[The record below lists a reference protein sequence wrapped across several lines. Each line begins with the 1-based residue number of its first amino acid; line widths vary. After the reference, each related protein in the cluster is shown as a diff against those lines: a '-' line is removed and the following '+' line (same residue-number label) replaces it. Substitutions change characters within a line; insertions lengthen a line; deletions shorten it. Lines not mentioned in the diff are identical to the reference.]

1 MIKKTNFSINLEF
14 LRKKKVFFF
23 DLDGTLYLEDIL
35 FEGVQELI
43 KLMKIFN
50 KRFFFLSNNS
60 SISTKE
66 YVLKLKKLGLD
77 VSIEDVIIS
86 THPTIYF
93 LKKENVKKIF
103 LLGTKSLQSEF
114 IENGFEITDKD
125 PEIVVLGF
133 DKELTYEKLVK
144 ASYFLQNNIPFIA
157 THPDK
162 VCPTKKG
169 YIPDAGAII
178 SLLYE
183 ATGKKP
189 KIFGKPNKEMLL
201 FKLRELGIS
210 PNDAVIVGDRLYTD
224 IKMGIEAGVTTICVL
239 SGETTREIIEKSEI
253 KPDIILNKISD
264 LINFLN

>member
-1 MIKKTNFSINLEF
+1 MKKNDINENFAF
-14 LRKKKVFFF
+14 LREKIVFFF

-43 KLMKIFN
+43 KLIKNLN

-60 SISTKE
+60 SISTRE
-66 YVLKLKKLGLD
+66 YVLKLRKLGLD
-77 VSIEDVIIS
+77 ISIEDVIIS
-86 THPTIYF
+86 THPTIFY
-93 LKKENVKKIF
+93 LKKENIKKIF
-103 LLGTKSLQSEF
+103 LIGTRSLQSEF
-114 IENGFEITDKD
+114 IEKGFEITDTD
-125 PEIVVLGF
+125 PEIIVLGF

-224 IKMGIEAGVTTICVL
+224 IKMGIKAGVSTICVL
-239 SGETTREIIEKSEI
+239 SGETTREMIEKSEI
-253 KPDIILNKISD
+253 KPDIVLNKISD
-264 LINFLN
+264 LINYIN

>member
-1 MIKKTNFSINLEF
+1 MKKNDINKNYAF
-14 LRKKKVFFF
+14 LREKSVFFF

-66 YVLKLKKLGLD
+66 YVLKLNKLGLD

-93 LKKENVKKIF
+93 LKKENIKKIF

-114 IENGFEITDKD
+114 IEKGFEITDKD

-144 ASYFLQNNIPFIA
+144 ASYFLQNDIPFIA

-201 FKLRELGIS
+201 FKLRELAIS
-210 PNDAVIVGDRLYTD
+210 PKEAVIIGDRLYTD
-224 IKMGIEAGVTTICVL
+224 IKMGKEAGVTTICVL
-239 SGETTREIIEKSEI
+239 SGETSKEMIKKSEI

-264 LINFLN
+264 LINFIN